1 MSRWIDIADAI
12 KIMACEMYAEAQSQG
27 FDVDSV
33 EGFIPEAKAWLNEA
47 PSIDIVFCK
56 ECKYEKR
63 CTTNVHFLADN
74 GLDVIPVRFCS
85 YGEREGE

>member
-1 MSRWIDIADAI
+1 MSRYIKVEKAMELCDAFYFTNET
-12 KIMACEMYAEAQSQG
+12 C
-27 FDVDSV
+27 SV
-33 EGFIPEAKAWLNEA
+33 EWLFKNA
-47 PSIDIVFCK
+47 PSIDIVRCK

-74 GLDVIPVRFCS
+74 GLDVIPVHFCS

>member
-1 MSRWIDIADAI
+1 MSKYRDTDEVLEQIRKKLGI
-12 KIMACEMYAEAQSQG
+12 KSLSYLLEAERQIVDVIQS
-27 FDVDSV
+27 
-33 EGFIPEAKAWLNEA
+33 A

-74 GLDVIPVRFCS
+74 GLDVIPVHFCS

>member
-1 MSRWIDIADAI
+1 MSRYIEYEPLMAELEREVELADDWKTAHEIANVV
-12 KIMACEMYAEAQSQG
+12 KY
-27 FDVDSV
+27 
-33 EGFIPEAKAWLNEA
+33 A

-85 YGEREGE
+85 HGEREGE

>member
-1 MSRWIDIADAI
+1 MSRWIEIDTALL
-12 KIMACEMYAEAQSQG
+12 KT
-27 FDVDSV
+27 VSV
-33 EGFIPEAKAWLNEA
+33 GGLSAKALWKRIMQQ
-47 PSIDIVFCK
+47 PSIDIVRCK

-74 GLDVIPVRFCS
+74 GLDVIPVHFCS